1 MRGTLPLSRSTATNS
16 SASFHHHV
24 VTPVFTDLATGVLAR
39 NGNGG
44 DIFALA
50 NGLRCS
56 AIRNFHNFNN
66 FQDRIPNFVR
76 DNLSQFMRA
85 TG

>member
-1 MRGTLPLSRSTATNS
+1 VIGA
-16 SASFHHHV
+16 
-24 VTPVFTDLATGVLAR
+24 LA
-39 NGNGG
+39 GNEDGG

-66 FQDRIPNFVR
+66 FQDRIPNFVG